1 VATLPLFCCEDRRGA
16 FIDVFRRSAAATGHD
31 LRLFAPR
38 ALPPADFA
46 TLVAHY
52 HHLSPNPA
60 AFELAVFR
68 RYFEVRDAIVGTG
81 VRRFVIADSDL
92 LLLGSPAELPAAWR
106 DSDAVV
112 GSIGVTAGVA
122 ETDISPHFS
131 CWTPALLG
139 AFCDFVVRTYRD
151 DIDQLRSIHAARI
164 AARQPLVSI
173 SDMTLLALWVAADA
187 VPFIDSNRVIDG
199 RYLDHNIGMAAC
211 AGTVFDHRL
220 GRKSLSFDG
229 GSIALRTTA
238 GAVVRPLLLH
248 FVGRN
253 KRAMAA
259 VEARSRSRLAA
270 HTLTLAAARGVRT
283 LVRR

>member
-1 VATLPLFCCEDRRGA
+1 MATLPLFCCEDRRGA
-16 FIDVFRRSAAATGHD
+16 FIEVFRRSAAASGHD

-38 ALPPADFA
+38 AQPPADFA
-46 TLVAHY
+46 MLAAHY

-68 RYFEVRDAIVGTG
+68 RYFEVRDAVAGTG
-81 VRRFVIADSDL
+81 IGRFVIADSDL
-92 LLLGSPAELPAAWR
+92 LLLGRPAAIPSAWR
-106 DSDAVV
+106 DSGALV

-131 CWTPALLG
+131 FWTPELLG
-139 AFCDFVVRTYRD
+139 AFCAFAVRTYRD
-151 DIDQLRSIHAARI
+151 NIEQLRSVHAART

-173 SDMTLLALWVAADA
+173 SDMTLLALWVAADG
-187 VPFIDSNRVIDG
+187 VPFVDSNRVIDG
-199 RYLDHNIGMAAC
+199 HYLDHNIGMAAC
-211 AGTVFDHRL
+211 ADAVFDHRF

-229 GSIALRTTA
+229 GSIALRTAA

-270 HTLTLAAARGVRT
+270 HTLTLAAARSVRS